1 MTDAIVAML
10 KKLTEYRP
18 ILIVI
23 NRFQLVGRSSM
34 ELIYRLV
41 TDPSSKIGIVLGV
54 NEMQPRLDTA
64 NDVWDAIVEKLEDSS
79 QIYHIGSSGKHRDR
93 EKAEDIAEDKNYA
106 HMLRKVET
114 ILSFLDCDQAKFYL
128 QKLEYKLK
136 FEDIF
141 IEEVTLRNFYLLY
154 TRTAIMRAEL
164 SKALEMVDSA
174 MRLPSIRKICFTA
187 VSVLF

>member
-1 MTDAIVAML
+1 MHRSLFLGYYEDGVCKREEGVLLNEVEYEQRRMTDAIVAML

-64 NDVWDAIVEKLEDSS
+64 NDVWDAIVGKNLKTAARSITSEVPESTETGRRQRILQRIKTMHICSEK
-79 QIYHIGSSGKHRDR
+79 
-93 EKAEDIAEDKNYA
+93 
-106 HMLRKVET
+106 
-114 ILSFLDCDQAKFYL
+114 
-128 QKLEYKLK
+128 
-136 FEDIF
+136 
-141 IEEVTLRNFYLLY
+141 
-154 TRTAIMRAEL
+154 
-164 SKALEMVDSA
+164 
-174 MRLPSIRKICFTA
+174 
-187 VSVLF
+187 